1 MGRKGQNTLVILI
14 QSFEGK
20 TLTLELRNDVEVT
33 GEIETVDEQMKSVFL
48 IVFFFF
54 FDEY

>member
-33 GEIETVDEQMKSVFL
+33 GEIETVDEQMKY
-48 IVFFFF
+48 VFF
-54 FDEY
+54 